1 MNDIGCP
8 GSILEGYWL
17 FQKYSCWIQGVPG
30 VLLQNTGCPRST
42 LAGYRVSQ
50 EYPCRIQGVLVV
62 SLKNTGCPRSAL
74 AGYRVS
80 QEYPFRT
87 ICDNFLFLIFL
98 NISYILIHFLYS
110 YIFLIFLYISYI
122 LIHFLY
128 SYIFLIFLYISS
140 GSRVGL
146 QIAIKCFK
154 KFPSG
159 IFLNIFKGH
168 LFMKISFFCTCCKRK
183 CPRKLIIMIL
193 ADLIP

>member
-50 EYPCRIQGVLVV
+50 EYPCRIQGVLGE
-62 SLKNTGCPRSAL
+62 SLKNTGCPRSTL
-74 AGYRVS
+74 SGYRVS

-87 ICDNFLFLIFL
+87 ICDNFL
-98 NISYILIHFLYS
+98 
-110 YIFLIFLYISYI
+110 FLIFLYISYI

-168 LFMKISFFCTCCKRK
+168 RFMKISFFLYMLQEKMSTKTDYYDFGRFNPLNICRK
-183 CPRKLIIMIL
+183 NLTW
-193 ADLIP
+193 